1 MTLREISRKREHCLE
16 KLEKKPS
23 ERKGK
28 KGSGTKLIYKS
39 RRKIKREHGVVAKF
53 IKYLS

>member
-28 KGSGTKLIYKS
+28 KGSGTKNSFTKVAGKS
-39 RRKIKREHGVVAKF
+39 NENMV
-53 IKYLS
+53 LSQNLSST

>member
-1 MTLREISRKREHCLE
+1 MTLRDISRKREHCLE

-28 KGSGTKLIYKS
+28 KGSGTKNSFTKVAGKS
-39 RRKIKREHGVVAKF
+39 NENMV
-53 IKYLS
+53 LSQNLSSTT